1 MKKREKII
9 GAIVVLVLAII
20 FLIIGYTT
28 TSHKDLTK
36 AEMDAMFVE
45 ADSQKSEEKSKS
57 DSNFKYSNSTKSNKG
72 ASSTSNKE
80 VSSTKASEVNTSVNK
95 SNLQDIYVEVKGEV
109 AKPDVY
115 KMEEG
120 TIINDLIG
128 IAGGVTANADISQIN
143 RAAKLSNNQCIVI
156 PKKGEKLNNNL
167 NTNQMQPQ
175 NGQNNGKQQININTA
190 TKEELKKLSGIGDSK
205 ADKIIKYRE
214 EKGGFKTIEE
224 IKKVGGIGE
233 ATFNNLKEE
242 ITIN

>member
-9 GAIVVLVLAII
+9 GAIVVLVLAIV

-72 ASSTSNKE
+72 ASE
-80 VSSTKASEVNTSVNK
+80 TKVAEVNTSVNK
-95 SNLQDIYVEVKGEV
+95 SNLQDIYVEIKGEV

-115 KMEEG
+115 KMQEG
-120 TIINDLIG
+120 TIVNDLIG

-175 NGQNNGKQQININTA
+175 NGQSNGKQQININTA

-214 EKGGFKTIEE
+214 EKGGFKTIED